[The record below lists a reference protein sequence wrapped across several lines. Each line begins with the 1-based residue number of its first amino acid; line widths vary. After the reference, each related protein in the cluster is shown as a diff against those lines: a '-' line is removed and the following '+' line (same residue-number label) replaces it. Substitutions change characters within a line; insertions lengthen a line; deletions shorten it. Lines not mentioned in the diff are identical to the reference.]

1 MAKRIPSRNYL
12 ILFGIIVLVIS
23 ACFAFYNLINIYKD
37 NQSKISPL
45 ANKEVLYEDLN
56 ETTKELDADTFLVIS
71 FTQDEQVHNNEI
83 EIKKYLKNNNLIDN
97 VMYLNVLEH
106 MSEPNFINKLNATL
120 NLSGNLEIKKFP
132 ALVYYKDGVP
142 TYTADSKDK
151 LLNKDDFSQ
160 IIDMYELVAR

>member
-12 ILFGIIVLVIS
+12 ILTGIIILVIS
-23 ACFAFYNLINIYKD
+23 ACFAFYNLFNIYKD

-45 ANKEVLYEDLN
+45 ASKEVLYEDLN

-71 FTQDEQVHNNEI
+71 FTQDEQVHNNEQ
-83 EIKKYLKNNNLIDN
+83 EIKRYLKNNNLIDN
-97 VMYLNVLEH
+97 VMYLNVLEN
-106 MSEPNFINKLNATL
+106 MSDTDFLKKLNATL

-132 ALVYYKDGVP
+132 AVVYYKDGVA
-142 TYTADSKDK
+142 TYTADSSER